1 LDDKNV
7 DADEN
12 DNHYDNPKLQRAAN
26 KDLPVQPGEDVAM
39 FYGLEVLDSSQYCL
53 VKEGDKKRLI
63 ILQNDREDN
72 SEQQSEEG
80 LSARQKRKRGI
91 SIDESVPIN
100 DRANAKKAT
109 PALQKGIEDQ
119 TSQSKKSKAITVD
132 EKVNKTEHGSAERKQ
147 NEAKGDKAPKK
158 KKSKKPLKHVSTVDS
173 PEPNS
178 QQVLEIQMAWSSAT
192 GGALLQEQLCKSLAK
207 LGYSHPTPIQAA
219 TLSAAI
225 MGRRNL
231 VGAAPTGSGK
241 TLAFLLPILQHLLEQ
256 EEADEN
262 RVVQALI
269 LTPTREL
276 AQQIQKECENILPKQ
291 CITLT
296 GGIALVKQV
305 RLLQSKPRVIVATP
319 GRLWAMVSQE
329 TTSLIALFLSACAL
343 PIIVEEEKTSLLSC
357 IVVDQQHC
365 CMKNTPRL
373 HVSPRQKRTLIHT
386 GNRFANIETLSHA
399 APLFMSS
406 TDLK

>member
-1 LDDKNV
+1 MPKRSKVKQMDEQQVHNQAASASASAWKAVSVGLDDKNE
-7 DADEN
+7 DADDN
-12 DNHYDNPKLQRAAN
+12 DNHYDNPKLQRAAT
-26 KDLPVQPGEDVAM
+26 KDLPVEPGEDVAM

-53 VKEGDKKRLI
+53 VKDGDKKRLI
-63 ILQNDREDN
+63 ILPNDGKDT
-72 SEQQSEEG
+72 SEQQSEER
-80 LSARQKRKRGI
+80 LSAKQKRKRSN

-100 DRANAKKAT
+100 DRGDVKKAAV
-109 PALQKGIEDQ
+109 ALQKGREDQ
-119 TSQSKKSKAITVD
+119 TSQSKKSKTIKVDD
-132 EKVNKTEHGSAERKQ
+132 EKMNKMEQGSTERNQ
-147 NEAKGDKAPKK
+147 NETKGDKALKKKKK
-158 KKSKKPLKHVSTVDS
+158 KKSSEAVSTVDT
-173 PEPNS
+173 PEPS
-178 QQVLEIQMAWSSAT
+178 PQRVLEIQMAWSSAT

-291 CITLT
+291 CISLT
-296 GGIALVKQV
+296 GGIALVKQA

-329 TTSLIALFLSACAL
+329 TTSLSA
-343 PIIVEEEKTSLLSC
+343 SLLSC
-357 IVVDQQHC
+357 IVVEQQHC
-365 CMKNTPRL
+365 CMK
-373 HVSPRQKRTLIHT
+373 
-386 GNRFANIETLSHA
+386 TLSFA
-399 APLFMSS
+399 RQFEIGENS
-406 TDLK
+406 DL